1 MKSNKKI
8 LLVAV
13 SILGLVSC
21 SDNSTSTTENS
32 STTTDVVAES
42 STTVPESDTTYG
54 VTPIPPSALSGT
66 LAGIPAVSSLSAT
79 DRAVLIWMREEE
91 KIAHDVYIT
100 LAKQWGANVFTNI
113 SAAEQTHTDAVK
125 VLIDRYSIADPVTS
139 TTVGTF
145 ANKVFGDLYTAL
157 VKQGSASLAEA
168 FTVGAII
175 EDLDIKDLQ
184 DRETTTP
191 DIALVFD
198 NLEKGSRNHMRAFI
212 RQLDRFGV
220 TYTPVHISQDEFDEI
235 ISGNMESGIQA

>member
-1 MKSNKKI
+1 MKSNAKI

-13 SILGLVSC
+13 SLLGLVSC
-21 SDNSTSTTENS
+21 SDSNTSTTEDS
-32 STTTDVVAES
+32 SATTSVVSESTTTVA
-42 STTVPESDTTYG
+42 ESDTTYG

-79 DRAVLIWMREEE
+79 DRDALIWMREEE
-91 KIAHDVYIT
+91 KVAHDVYVT
-100 LAKQWGANVFTNI
+100 LAQTWGANVFTNI

-125 VLIDRYSIADPVTS
+125 ILLDRYSIADPVKD

-145 ANKVFGDLYTAL
+145 ENKVFGDLYTAL
-157 VKQGSASLAEA
+157 VKQGSISLAEA
-168 FTVGAII
+168 YTVGAII

-184 DRETTTP
+184 DRKTTTP

-220 TYTPVHISQDEFDEI
+220 TYTPTYISQEEFDEI
-235 ISGNMESGIQA
+235 ISGNVESGIQA